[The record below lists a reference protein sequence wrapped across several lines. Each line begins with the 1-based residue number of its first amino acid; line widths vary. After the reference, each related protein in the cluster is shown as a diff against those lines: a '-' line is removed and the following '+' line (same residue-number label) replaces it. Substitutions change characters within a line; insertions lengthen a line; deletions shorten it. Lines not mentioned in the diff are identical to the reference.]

1 MREDK
6 KLWLR
11 YGRGHEAQV
20 IYGRGQDAL
29 MSHQRGKKAQDDVR
43 EDIQERTRSSGE

>member
-1 MREDK
+1 MSNWKGKEVMREDK

-20 IYGRGQDAL
+20 VTYGRGQEV
-29 MSHQRGKKAQDDVR
+29 Q
-43 EDIQERTRSSGE
+43 